1 MGIPGL
7 ADENKLG
14 EVHDQVANIAQRH
27 MDVAAG
33 KLDVAGLS
41 GDSS

>member
-7 ADENKLG
+7 TDEGKVG
-14 EVHDQVANIAQRH
+14 EVYGPISEIAQRH

-33 KLDVAGLS
+33 KLGIEGLS
-41 GDSS
+41 GR